1 MVAGRLNKVD
11 LKNFNGV
18 VFYCASMSI
27 LIKKQMLK
35 KFKFILSP
43 YMTDGL
49 EVKKIKRETILQEGK
64 KIIRNF
70 FTTSQVIGF
79 FS

>member
-49 EVKKIKRETILQEGK
+49 EVKKNK
-64 KIIRNF
+64 
-70 FTTSQVIGF
+70 
-79 FS
+79 